1 MIGSLYP
8 MKFLFQSS
16 LLLSGLLLSS
26 CATLT
31 RGKPVPLAITSNPTG
46 ANVVVSNPA
55 GKVLHEGNTPTSVI
69 LPASAGF
76 YQAASYNLV
85 FSKKG
90 YPARTMVLKA
100 GINPWYAGNLPMPG
114 GAFGML
120 VVDPLTGAMWK
131 LDDKIHADLKR

>member
-1 MIGSLYP
+1 MRFSPPLLVLP
-8 MKFLFQSS
+8 CLFLAN
-16 LLLSGLLLSS
+16 

-31 RGKPVPLAITSNPTG
+31 RGKPVPLAITSNPAG
-46 ANVVVSNPA
+46 AKVVVSNPA
-55 GKVLHEGNTPTSVI
+55 GKVLHEGNTPTSVV

-76 YQAASYNLV
+76 YKAASYNLM

-90 YPARTMVLKA
+90 YPTKSVVLKA
-100 GINPWYAGNLPMPG
+100 GINPWYAGNIPMPG

-131 LDDKIHADLKR
+131 LDEKIHADLKR